1 MEQFNWILKITWMDG
16 LIAATIFIVFFL
28 ARKLFSKYFLTFITR
43 LSKFSSTPID
53 DALISAFRRPV
64 SFILLFTGIYFALL
78 YLPMPHQWKTMITLL
93 YKSAAIFSIGWGFY
107 IFSDAIGIFFNRMGD
122 RFDLQ
127 FNTII
132 IPFLAKIMKFIVVV
146 MSIAMILDQW
156 NYHVTGLITGL
167 GIGGLAIAMAA
178 KDTLSNLFGGFVIIT
193 DAPFTIGD
201 LIHTGSIEGIVEDI
215 NFRSTRIR
223 TLDQALVT
231 VPNSTLANQPITNLS
246 KMDKRRV
253 TFNLPLDL
261 DTTNE
266 QIKQCLGKIRQM
278 LATDSEVYEE
288 RKYVYLDKITSGSMN
303 LIIDFFVK
311 TTDFEEWM
319 KEKEKYNYAVLEVL
333 QDEGV
338 ELAKARSLM
347 VVPAQGQPLDD
358 DLAEDRA
365 IEQKESQRQQSR

>member
-78 YLPMPHQWKTMITLL
+78 YLPMPHQWKSMITLL

-122 RFDLQ
+122 HFDLQ

-358 DLAEDRA
+358 NSAEDTT

>member
-319 KEKEKYNYAVLEVL
+319 KEKEKYNYAVLEIL

-358 DLAEDRA
+358 DLAEDTA

>member
-1 MEQFNWILKITWMDG
+1 MEQFNWILKMTWMDG

-311 TTDFEEWM
+311 TTDFEEWI

-347 VVPAQGQPLDD
+347 VVPAQGQPLGD
-358 DLAEDRA
+358 DLAEDTA